1 MSSGGQEFRK
11 EQNLVIIFIAAAVF
25 VFLPLIMT
33 AVILVAII
41 WTHRPDLSVADILRE
56 AVKERRNRKPGR
68 TGRKEKEYEQDYH
81 L

>member
-68 TGRKEKEYEQDYH
+68 TGRKEKRI
-81 L
+81 

>member
-1 MSSGGQEFRK
+1 M
-11 EQNLVIIFIAAAVF
+11 VIIFIVAAVF

-33 AVILVAII
+33 AVIFVSVV
-41 WTHRPDLSVADILRE
+41 WTHRPDLSVAEILRE
-56 AVKERRNRKPGR
+56 AVKENKNRKPGR